1 MDSTAAEP
9 NHQLVPRRDTCCFRR
24 SLLFLSLAFISF
36 FSFPCLVGFV
46 SVSFQNLWIVNPIS
60 VPSQC
65 KIISSSVDLRSSKV
79 CKLGLLNYK
88 ANYVLYPFERK
99 KFRCRYDYYWAS
111 VFKVAYSDHSGET
124 RFALAEAPNE
134 ALPVDCRPNFEAAW
148 TTRDIFEVNKTYDC
162 WYTIGISNVNLN
174 ADNFFNCQAE
184 GPSIFEM
191 LKRYSI
197 LSMQI
202 LLSWFSGRGRSEYW
216 KWEVIAGA
224 LTGFLTSLI
233 SVGLIGIVPLLKA
246 RLSKLGLRPRDFFA
260 AQSKRAFLFVAYFSL
275 AGWLLIQYLKM
286 LGFPNVLDRVL

>member
-1 MDSTAAEP
+1 MDSTAAESIDEG
-9 NHQLVPRRDTCCFRR
+9 PRDSCFRR
-24 SLLFLSLAFISF
+24 SLVLLTLAFISF
-36 FSFPCLVGFV
+36 ISFPCLVGFV
-46 SVSFQNLWIVNPIS
+46 SVSVQNLSIANPIA

-134 ALPVDCRPNFEAAW
+134 ALPVDCRPNFDVAW
-148 TTRDIFEVNKTYDC
+148 MNRDRFEVNKTYDC

-174 ADNFFNCQAE
+174 ADDFFNCQAE
-184 GPSIFEM
+184 SPSIFEM
-191 LKRYSI
+191 LRRYSI

-202 LLSWFSGRGRSEYW
+202 LLSWFSWRERNEYW
-216 KWEVIAGA
+216 KWELIAGA
-224 LTGFLTSLI
+224 STGFLTSLI
-233 SVGLIGIVPLLKA
+233 SIGLISVVPLMKS
-246 RLSKLGLRPRDFFA
+246 RLSKLGLRPRDFLA
-260 AQSKRAFLFVAYFSL
+260 AQSKRALLFVAYFSF

-286 LGFPNVLDRVL
+286 LGFPNVLERVQ